1 MVTVGSL
8 TPRAKQTLVLLLQG
22 ESEKAIAN
30 HLEISVHTVHAYVK
44 SIYAHYG
51 VNCRAK
57 LMALW
62 ISTLLTSI
70 AEPNDFLQALVQ
82 PNGTSETSLKEDQRF
97 PSSTRVAI
105 EQ

>member
-1 MVTVGSL
+1 MVIVGSL

-22 ESEKAIAN
+22 ESEKVIADR
-30 HLEISVHTVHAYVK
+30 LEISVHTVHAYVK

-62 ISTLLTSI
+62 ISALLTSI
-70 AEPNDFLQALVQ
+70 AEPIDLLQTLEQ
-82 PNGTSETSLKEDQRF
+82 PNDASDLSIKENHRF
-97 PSSTRVAI
+97 PSDRGFAI
-105 EQ
+105 ER